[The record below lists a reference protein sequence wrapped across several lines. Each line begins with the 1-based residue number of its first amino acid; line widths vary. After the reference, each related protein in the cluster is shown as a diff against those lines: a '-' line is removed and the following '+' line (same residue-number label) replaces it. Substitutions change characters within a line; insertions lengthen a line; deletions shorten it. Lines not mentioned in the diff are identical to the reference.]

1 MPIGDADPSFC
12 PELGQKSCPLHVSS
26 TNSDQRE
33 SVGRL
38 SLFQHTLVANNSA
51 GVLYAGGHI
60 SAIDFHPSSKTLCA
74 LAAHRQDTPTH
85 KLLKI
90 YKGHA
95 HIQLWSLS
103 LIPGYTHC
111 VGILPHNGNCTW
123 DLKWR
128 PQPFPSHASFTPP
141 IGTLAA
147 ALGDG
152 TAIITTFQ
160 DSDLPYMDAALK
172 TSSPP
177 TSVLT
182 LSPKIIT
189 LRAHKKAH
197 QRNPV
202 RVVQWSPD
210 GGQIV
215 LGIANGTIEVF
226 EVNSPEGIW
235 PRWCVPAQDSLI
247 TGIRWFSPSH
257 ICSVSIACVLRLR
270 DMRNPVDSLEQNTEG
285 LSGCRTVDTIE
296 PSVAVVGTEC
306 GTLRI
311 IRLETIDG
319 IQVKQPVKRIYLQK
333 NSLRDVQSSVEDEE
347 GTTTPYTLVYA
358 GGTEGVVHE
367 CILPRPMWPKRETCH
382 LPRASILQKIRWTEV
397 ENKKDQSVDSEA
409 IGDGGDKDG
418 GLNLYIGHQDHNTRS
433 LVSTDRVCDE
443 QFIDKINGTGHT
455 VPTVSKR
462 TRVPGPNGMDRE
474 TYDSRLPLF
483 GEDIVKRTTITR
495 IALSQDADLVIVG
508 MDDGFLSW
516 VPMKGGETK
525 QLNLPKTKMPGYVSA
540 SKKKL
545 VSGKKRGRPR
555 KYPLRPVRQSRFEE
569 VTDEESVDKLL
580 GGTSVEDK
588 DSLQGSDSQGIGT
601 VSRDTK
607 DTGGVRFASR
617 KTGNGAE
624 YDKGSTMGTGVE
636 KKWNA
641 AGRNDGDNDS
651 DDDDDNDSDDDDDEF
666 IANLRR
672 PTKRRKTPTNESVNE
687 NENGVGVSRR
697 KSSELGGAN
706 PRKERLLAAVRLG
719 TGRKGSGEYRSNANR
734 REERQNEYVKRDS
747 TTTRRAQ
754 EIGNK
759 SEIAIVDESNSN
771 VENVDRNQDAGFIV
785 RTNVRKQT
793 VQQGLTT
800 NTKETHMQTKPDIGY
815 DHHTVANQNIADA
828 TDNSE
833 IVVKLSK
840 RAPGSGRS
848 NGKAISS
855 MSIPLRLRLR
865 QTSKWNSDSEERI
878 EVANRRPNTIK
889 PKNDNRVILTIRKKK
904 KTGAKLAT
912 SRNTVTQPQA
922 QQKQTELDQNLGNH
936 MAKLPVLLKLRLRQ
950 PCMRTPESAN
960 IEQRISTNS
969 IAKAQ
974 TDAQRKNKQPVY
986 LRLRIRERQTGTV
999 RDDPNAEKNVTKTSN
1014 GTARQSEP
1022 KTGEREPTS
1031 HGGITLDRKD
1041 RQEQSGQK
1049 DLDNVAQIGQLSE
1062 HFDNDARLNDSTTAV
1077 ANSAANSSAN
1087 CNINKHSLS
1096 GNGNVTRSRKRDSTN
1111 IHKQQAT
1118 MGKRRKTKSSSDL
1131 IQPDQIQNS
1140 TQHQHQHQHPNLTQ
1154 SDGQNSTQQPH
1165 ASSDD
1170 MDRDRIASGRPFR
1183 ARKPSWRLR
1192 R

>member
-1 MPIGDADPSFC
+1 MPLGDAEPSFC

-26 TNSDQRE
+26 TNSDQHE

-128 PQPFPSHASFTPP
+128 PQPFPSHPSLTPP

-215 LGIANGTIEVF
+215 LGIANGTIEVY

-397 ENKKDQSVDSEA
+397 ENKKDQGVDSEA
-409 IGDGGDKDG
+409 TSNSGDKDS

-443 QFIDKINGTGHT
+443 QFIDKRNGMGHT

-474 TYDSRLPLF
+474 TYDSRVPLF

-540 SKKKL
+540 PKKKAF
-545 VSGKKRGRPR
+545 SGKKRGRPR
-555 KYPLRPVRQSRFEE
+555 KHLLRPVRQPRFEE
-569 VTDEESVDKLL
+569 VTDEESVDELL
-580 GGTSVEDK
+580 AGTSVEDK
-588 DSLQGSDSQGIGT
+588 DSLQGSDSQAIET

-607 DTGGVRFASR
+607 DTEGVRFASR
-617 KTGNGAE
+617 KTPNGAN
-624 YDKGSTMGTGVE
+624 YNKGSTMSSGAG
-636 KKWNA
+636 KKGNA
-641 AGRNDGDNDS
+641 AGRDDG
-651 DDDDDNDSDDDDDEF
+651 DNDSDDDDDEF

-697 KSSELGGAN
+697 KSSESGGAN
-706 PRKERLLAAVRLG
+706 LRKERLLAAVRG
-719 TGRKGSGEYRSNANR
+719 GGRRKGSGEYRSNANR

-747 TTTRRAQ
+747 KTTRRVQ
-754 EIGNK
+754 EIGNM
-759 SEIAIVDESNSN
+759 SEIGIVDESNSN
-771 VENVDRNQDAGFIV
+771 VQNVERNQDAGFIA

-793 VQQGLTT
+793 TRQGSPT
-800 NTKETHMQTKPDIGY
+800 NTKETHMQIKPGIGQG
-815 DHHTVANQNIADA
+815 HHMVANQNITDT
-828 TDNSE
+828 TDNSG
-833 IVVKLSK
+833 IVIKHSK
-840 RAPGSGRS
+840 RALGSSRS
-848 NGKAISS
+848 NGKAVSS
-855 MSIPLRLRLR
+855 MSIPLKLRLR
-865 QTSKWNSDSEERI
+865 QRSERNSDSEEI
-878 EVANRRPNTIK
+878 FETANRCPSTIK

-904 KTGAKLAT
+904 KTESKLVT
-912 SRNTVTQPQA
+912 SRNTVTQPQP
-922 QQKQTELDQNLGNH
+922 QRKQAELDRGLGNH

-950 PCMRTPESAN
+950 PCMRTPKSAN

-969 IAKAQ
+969 NAEVQ
-974 TDAQRKNKQPVY
+974 TDEQKKNKQTVY
-986 LRLRIRERQTGTV
+986 LRLRLRQKQTGTV
-999 RDDPNAEKNVTKTSN
+999 RNDPDAEKDVTKTTH
-1014 GTARQSEP
+1014 GTDRQSET
-1022 KTGEREPTS
+1022 KTGEREAVS
-1031 HGGITLDRKD
+1031 HGGVTLNREDG
-1041 RQEQSGQK
+1041 QAQSGQK
-1049 DLDNVAQIGQLSE
+1049 DVGNVAGTGQLSE
-1062 HFDNDARLNDSTTAV
+1062 HFDNDAKLTDGMAAI
-1077 ANSAANSSAN
+1077 ANSGANNSGN
-1087 CNINKHSLS
+1087 CNINKHSPDE
-1096 GNGNVTRSRKRDSTN
+1096 NGNATKSRKRNCTN
-1111 IHKQQAT
+1111 IDEQQST
-1118 MGKRRKTKSSSDL
+1118 VEKRRKTKLSSDL
-1131 IQPDQIQNS
+1131 VQSDQIQNL
-1140 TQHQHQHQHPNLTQ
+1140 TQHQHPNLTQQ

-1170 MDRDRIASGRPFR
+1170 MDRDRITSGRPFR